1 VVRAAQPAPKLAEAR
16 AVARPTAKTQ
26 SARWGA
32 KVGKITGGQRPSR
45 RARGEEVELTGVVQH
60 RGGGGSVGRGDV

>member
-1 VVRAAQPAPKLAEAR
+1 VVGAAQPAPKMAEAR
-16 AVARPTAKTQ
+16 AVARPTVKTR

-32 KVGKITGGQRPSR
+32 KVGKITGGQRPSH

-60 RGGGGSVGRGDV
+60 LGGGGSVGRGDV